1 MCVLGVKS
9 LGTPE
14 EASILVGEEDPDPLM
29 WGRTELAGVP
39 DPGNNKVKQGFPRET
54 QLSQRSLT
62 ILGEYSN
69 PGEGLPW
76 WSSG

>member
-1 MCVLGVKS
+1 MLCVCWGS
-9 LGTPE
+9 GLGTPE
-14 EASILVGEEDPDPLM
+14 EASMLVGEGDPDPLM

-62 ILGEYSN
+62 ILGGYSN
-69 PGEGLPW
+69 TGEETEA
-76 WSSG
+76 